1 MVQCYSECI
10 SIKIYVFIRRNQTSF
25 LWILDADW
33 LSRARLTWF
42 SQNRYFH
49 LFISAPRHDNT
60 YVKLH
65 RNWLIQKKYNE
76 YHPFTQHFF
85 FIFFYF
91 CFMQLYFFI
100 IFSRWLFTHIQII
113 WSGFLDFSWKWW
125 NWTRFLKTSEPLMWL
140 EVLSRPASIRFF
152 YEEHVTEYAV
162 LVIINQ

>member
-33 LSRARLTWF
+33 LSRATLTWF

-65 RNWLIQKKYNE
+65 RKWLIQKKYNE
-76 YHPFTQHFF
+76 CHPFTQHFF
-85 FIFFYF
+85 LILLVSFIHS
-91 CFMQLYFFI
+91 FI
-100 IFSRWLFTHIQII
+100 YIQYIPDEFSPILRPL
-113 WSGFLDFSWKWW
+113 GKVFLDFSWGNQKWW
-125 NWTRFLKTSEPLMWL
+125 KISKASVPLRWW
-140 EVLSRPASIRFF
+140 
-152 YEEHVTEYAV
+152 
-162 LVIINQ
+162 

>member
-33 LSRARLTWF
+33 LSRATLTWF

-65 RNWLIQKKYNE
+65 RKWLIQKKYNE

-85 FIFFYF
+85 FIFLFLFYASLFLKDMNIKYVHVVLAPSF
-91 CFMQLYFFI
+91 CGENYFFLKI
-100 IFSRWLFTHIQII
+100 VRKVKIFWDFRASDVIKSCEQTGVNSFFLCRTCYGICCFWL
-113 WSGFLDFSWKWW
+113 
-125 NWTRFLKTSEPLMWL
+125 
-140 EVLSRPASIRFF
+140 
-152 YEEHVTEYAV
+152 
-162 LVIINQ
+162 